1 MVKSANHLLK
11 YARRAAN
18 GEKAPVNY
26 LQGRVSTD
34 KVHKKLL
41 LNLIPRLRT
50 YQGGSLIRVSKIQH
64 HRRGD
69 NAPMVTVSIVGDE
82 KT

>member
-1 MVKSANHLLK
+1 MK

-18 GEKAPVNY
+18 GEASAMNL

-41 LNLIPRLRT
+41 LNLVPRLRT
-50 YQGGSLIRVSKIQH
+50 ITNGNFIRVSKIQR

-69 NAPMVTVSIVGDE
+69 DAPVVTVSIVGDE
-82 KT
+82 KSEFKRN

>member
-1 MVKSANHLLK
+1 MNL
-11 YARRAAN
+11 
-18 GEKAPVNY
+18 

-34 KVHKKLL
+34 KAHKKLL

-50 YQGGSLIRVSKIQH
+50 YQSANFVRVSKIQH

-69 NAPMVTVSIVGDE
+69 NAPMVTVSIVGD
-82 KT
+82 

>member
-1 MVKSANHLLK
+1 MRKSANHLLK
-11 YARRAAN
+11 YAKKAAN
-18 GEKAPVNY
+18 GEKSAMNL

-50 YQGGSLIRVSKIQH
+50 FQGGDYVRVSKIQH

-69 NAPMVTVSIVGDE
+69 NAPLVTVSIVGDE
-82 KT
+82 KS